1 MSGRRKRDC
10 RTLVL
15 ECLSDRV
22 SKRTWSEEEMEQVR
36 DLLVTHSVEAVARKV
51 NRSVASI
58 KCFCQRESISV
69 RTLRSDLMSIAF
81 LAKVMKVR
89 REEIQHWITQGW
101 LKTTQS
107 DAAGKRLCITPEALH
122 RCLRVH
128 RQDLQ
133 NRKIRSTD
141 LLNAYRELCH
151 VSKHTEGE
159 QLLDVRESIRLRE
172 REDVASGY

>member
-1 MSGRRKRDC
+1 M
-10 RTLVL
+10 
-15 ECLSDRV
+15 
-22 SKRTWSEEEMEQVR
+22 
-36 DLLVTHSVEAVARKV
+36 
-51 NRSVASI
+51 
-58 KCFCQRESISV
+58 
-69 RTLRSDLMSIAF
+69 RTLRSDLLSVAF

-89 REEIQHWITQGW
+89 REEIQHWMAQGW

-107 DAAGKRLCITPEALH
+107 DAAGKRMCITPEALQ

-128 RQDLQ
+128 WQDLQ

-159 QLLDVRESIRLRE
+159 QLLDVRESMRLRE
-172 REDVASGY
+172 RESPESSY